1 MPLTFDMKLKIPMKI
16 SDVIE
21 VLPELAAHHAR
32 TSKVYEFIDHV
43 SMSAV
48 ASAGFDSVNPAP
60 VSLGRFGEVVF
71 PYEKM
76 GAVDSLD
83 LFGTDE
89 LIIFA
94 FYSVNRSRYRNVAD
108 IGANLGLHSILMSRC
123 GWNVE
128 AYEPDPDH
136 ITLLRRNLE
145 LNEANSVEVFEAAV
159 SDSYG
164 ESEFVRVVGN
174 TTSSH
179 LVGAKRGA
187 YGDLERFPVRVE
199 SIAEIMPKADFIKMD
214 VEGQE
219 RKIILGT
226 EKQHWDHT
234 DMMVEIG
241 SKENADAIFEYLEKI
256 EVNAFAQKLG
266 WGSVKSLKDM
276 PASYKEGSLFLSRQT
291 VMPWTI

>member
-1 MPLTFDMKLKIPMKI
+1 MKSKIPAEI

-21 VLPELAAHHAR
+21 VLPALAAHHAR

-43 SMSAV
+43 SMNAV
-48 ASAGFDSVNPAP
+48 TSAGFDSEDPTP

-89 LIIFA
+89 LMIFA

-128 AYEPDPDH
+128 AYEPDPNH
-136 ITLLRRNLE
+136 VTLLRRNLD
-145 LNEANSVEVFEAAV
+145 LNAANSVEVVEAAV
-159 SDSYG
+159 SDSCG
-164 ESEFVRVVGN
+164 ESEFVRVMGN

-179 LVGAKRGA
+179 LTGAKQGA
-187 YGDLERFPVRVE
+187 YGNLQRFPVRVE
-199 SIAEIMPKADFIKMD
+199 SIAEIMPKVDFIKMD
-214 VEGQE
+214 AEGQE

-226 EKQHWDHT
+226 ERKHWHDT
-234 DMMVEIG
+234 DMIVEIG
-241 SKENADAIFEYLEKI
+241 SKENADAIFEYLEEI

-266 WGSVKSLKDM
+266 WSSVKSMEDM
-276 PASYKEGSLFLSRQT
+276 PASYRDGSLFLSRQT